1 MKKDLPPATALLCPQ
16 LNSTSS
22 CVQLEGIELKTGH
35 CMYCK
40 PFALHRHCSTLSS
53 TAMHQTLVQC
63 SLWLLDTIGW
73 LGTDGL
79 ADGSDRDGR
88 YGIRGQ
94 SSSAPDFDIFP
105 AAAPDARS
113 GDNIKDQ
120 SRLAPDSG
128 ILYRRITAI
137 KSEREGGIFI
147 GSTHLCSM
155 SGNGR

>member
-1 MKKDLPPATALLCPQ
+1 MLTEEIDVKKDLPPATALLCPQ

-22 CVQLEGIELKTGH
+22 CVQLEGIEH

-105 AAAPDARS
+105 AAAPDAGS
-113 GDNIKDQ
+113 GDKIRTRADLLLF
-120 SRLAPDSG
+120 LAFFTGGS
-128 ILYRRITAI
+128 LSQNQ
-137 KSEREGGIFI
+137 KEGGVPLFSRHNIIIFI
-147 GSTHLCSM
+147 
-155 SGNGR
+155 